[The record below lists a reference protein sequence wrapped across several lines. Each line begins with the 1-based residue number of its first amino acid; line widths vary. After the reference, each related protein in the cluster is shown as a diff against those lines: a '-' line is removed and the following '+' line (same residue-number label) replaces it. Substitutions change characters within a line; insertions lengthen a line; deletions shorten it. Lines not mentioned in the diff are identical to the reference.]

1 MKILYHH
8 RTQAED
14 GQAVHV
20 RSLLRAFESLGHE
33 VWEVGLVK
41 HGTRAPEADPAVQTA
56 ASPGPTGRR
65 RWGWVTRLPRFARE
79 LAEYGYNGIARRNLV
94 GEAARFDPDF
104 VYERYAFGNAAGVL
118 ASRRI
123 KRPLILEVNSP
134 MVEELSNTRGLSFPR
149 FADKLERWIFRSA
162 DRVIVVT
169 QVLGDMLMDL
179 GVERERVV
187 VTPNGV
193 DLELYDYDNRNAVRE
208 RARRSLGL
216 PPEEE
221 GEVVLGFVG
230 YYRPWHRLD
239 LALEAL
245 RDPSLARARLVL
257 IGEGPAREELEER
270 AEKLG
275 VRERLT
281 FAGQRP
287 HHAIPALL
295 PAFDLALVPAINPYA
310 SPLKLHEYM
319 AAGVATIAPDQPNL
333 REVLRDGHDA
343 LLVPPGDGDAFG
355 GAILRLAGDADLRR
369 RLGAQGRRTII
380 ERDLTWEGNA
390 RRVCELV
397 ASLGC
402 TSRTS
407 GDPCSDPHGH
417 TDSVR

>member
-20 RSLLRAFESLGHE
+20 RSLLRAFETLGHE

-41 HGTRAPEADPAVQTA
+41 HGTRAPEIEESKVQE
-56 ASPGPTGRR
+56 SGGSQGRS

-118 ASRRI
+118 AAGRI
-123 KRPLILEVNSP
+123 NRPLILEVNSP
-134 MVEELSNTRGLSFPR
+134 MVEELSRTRGLSFPKL
-149 FADKLERWIFRSA
+149 ADKLERWIFKKA
-162 DRVIVVT
+162 DRVCVVT
-169 QVLGDMLMDL
+169 AVLGDMLVEL
-179 GVERERVV
+179 GVERERLV

-193 DLELYDYDNRNAVRE
+193 DLELYEYGDRAMARAE
-208 RARRSLGL
+208 ARRSLGL

-221 GEVVLGFVG
+221 GELVLGFVG

-245 RDPSLARARLVL
+245 AEPSLEGARLVL
-257 IGEGPAREELEER
+257 VGEGPAHEELEQR
-270 AEKLG
+270 ATALG
-275 VRERLT
+275 VRDRLT
-281 FAGQRP
+281 FAGRRP
-287 HHAIPALL
+287 HHAIPGLL

-333 REVLRDGHDA
+333 REVLTDGANA

-355 GAILRLAGDADLRR
+355 QAILRLTGDAELRE
-369 RLGAQGRRTII
+369 RLGAAGGALFGGRCLSFQI
-380 ERDLTWEGNA
+380 L
-390 RRVCELV
+390 
-397 ASLGC
+397 
-402 TSRTS
+402 
-407 GDPCSDPHGH
+407 
-417 TDSVR
+417 